1 MSTVIAGNETAVGAV
16 QLYVD
21 GVAKGDAAAL
31 EQAFNEGAWMYGA
44 MAGDRLDM
52 PITEMIKMI
61 AAKPADVDGT
71 FNAVVRSVEEEG
83 DAAVVTLEEQ
93 GFWGALSFV
102 DYFSLVRID
111 GSWKIVNKTFA
122 HTGGSL
128 PGVKWWRRRICGAA
142 SPQERTS
149 VRRRRVFDGL
159 YTQEG

>member
-1 MSTVIAGNETAVGAV
+1 MSTVTAGNETAVGAV

-128 PGVKWWRRRICGAA
+128 P
-142 SPQERTS
+142 QE
-149 VRRRRVFDGL
+149 
-159 YTQEG
+159 